1 MKKTIKTESPV
12 EYIAWTVLVV
22 LVVVGVYAFSNLIF
36 NSNIDEVVPG
46 KVYRSAQM
54 TSHRLRET
62 TRRLGIKTV
71 INLRGQKDE
80 PWYREEKKV
89 CEEEGILLED
99 IGFSNRKYPT
109 ASQLATLLAA
119 LSRHDNEP
127 MLIHCR
133 QGTDR
138 PGLASA
144 FVMIIRGH
152 PPEKVLEEFSL
163 QHGSFGTGFNQK
175 MRSVIESYLAWAE
188 QKGKEPGEESLRDWI
203 NNAYEDLLNDAE
215 SPANN

>member
-12 EYIAWTVLVV
+12 EYIVWTALVV
-22 LVVVGVYAFSNLIF
+22 LVVVGVYAFRNLIF
-36 NSNIDEVVPG
+36 NNNIDEVVPG

-80 PWYREEKKV
+80 AWYREEKKV
-89 CEEEGILLED
+89 CEEEGVLLED
-99 IGFSNRKYPT
+99 VGFSGRKYPG
-109 ASQLATLLAA
+109 ASQLTRLLAA

-127 MLIHCR
+127 VLIHCR

-138 PGLASA
+138 SGLASA

-152 PPEKVLEEFSL
+152 PPDKVLEEFSL
-163 QHGSFGTGFNQK
+163 RHGSFGTGFNRK

-188 QKGKEPGEESLRDWI
+188 QKGEEPGEESLRNWI
-203 NNAYEDLLNDAE
+203 NNAYQDFLNNAGG
-215 SPANN
+215 PGGN